1 MHASVVVMRA
11 FLVGM
16 IDLFVREQ
24 VRLEGI
30 LVVLPV
36 EEC

>member
-1 MHASVVVMRA
+1 MHASVVVMRS